1 MKWQSNL
8 RTKDMLI
15 FHKLMID
22 KIMSIN
28 YPLSINQRSRNIN
41 KRVNAVIVVFFL
53 RNQIKNESDYDL
65 ATNYLYVNKIKIYIA
80 EIIIKATVKC
90 KDNL

>member
-1 MKWQSNL
+1 MKWLSYL

-15 FHKLMID
+15 FHKLIKD

-28 YPLSINQRSRNIN
+28 YLLSIKQRSDNSN

-53 RNQIKNESDYDL
+53 RNQINHES
-65 ATNYLYVNKIKIYIA
+65 NYNPRVYLDKIRAKFSLYK
-80 EIIIKATVKC
+80 
-90 KDNL
+90 L